1 VDKRIASGYNV
12 DSVPE
17 TPQTISE
24 FAVNFSDPPS
34 EALIDSRTPLT
45 PVKEWDAVDPVSE
58 QSRAHDEN
66 IAILMRQSKISRD
79 SMDTI
84 EMLKTRIPAEL
95 KMKGRAVSHSSYIP
109 LPPVPGQEVKLALLR
124 LMKSALPLQPLRK
137 LPTPEPS
144 SGPTL
149 SAKVVN
155 SCDSETRSHAMPN
168 KISSLSVLRLSKRFS
183 TMHLATR
190 RDSGTTAA
198 FSSISPSS
206 HNSNLLSPSSS
217 SAMSSYTT
225 LNSRSITGQK
235 ISGTYSM
242 CDLPGIEIREEYKRD
257 SSVQG
262 HTCLT

>member
-1 VDKRIASGYNV
+1 VDKRIASEYNV